1 MCIRDSS
8 VGYASK
14 EQGGNLIVK
23 EQWLENPKWDIYII
37 IDNKQAKV
45 IADYILNKKAVY
57 IPYLGKNDH
66 FADIVDS
73 EMFEE
78 NQIEKLYDTKRISGL
93 FMKKDF
99 SVLMEEEDDE
109 EEVEYE
115 ELYKYEEKLP
125 IRINKQTNMY
135 ELESF
140 ICTNMN
146 VANISNQIIYKVGK
160 ENIVFY

>member
-1 MCIRDSS
+1 
-8 VGYASK
+8 
-14 EQGGNLIVK
+14 
-23 EQWLENPKWDIYII
+23 
-37 IDNKQAKV
+37 
-45 IADYILNKKAVY
+45 
-57 IPYLGKNDH
+57 
-66 FADIVDS
+66 
-73 EMFEE
+73 
-78 NQIEKLYDTKRISGL
+78 
-93 FMKKDF
+93 MKKDF

>member
-1 MCIRDSS
+1 
-8 VGYASK
+8 
-14 EQGGNLIVK
+14 
-23 EQWLENPKWDIYII
+23 
-37 IDNKQAKV
+37 
-45 IADYILNKKAVY
+45 
-57 IPYLGKNDH
+57 
-66 FADIVDS
+66 
-73 EMFEE
+73 MFEE
-78 NQIEKLYDTKRISGL
+78 NQIEKLYDTKKISGL

-146 VANISNQIIYKVGK
+146 VANISNQTIYKVGK

>member
-1 MCIRDSS
+1 MFQKVNMDNFPKKIQTFNNS

-78 NQIEKLYDTKRISGL
+78 NQIEKLYDTK
-93 FMKKDF
+93 K
-99 SVLMEEEDDE
+99 
-109 EEVEYE
+109 
-115 ELYKYEEKLP
+115 
-125 IRINKQTNMY
+125 N
-135 ELESF
+135 
-140 ICTNMN
+140 
-146 VANISNQIIYKVGK
+146 
-160 ENIVFY
+160 

>member
-1 MCIRDSS
+1 MVCSRLFDFRWNTIYRKNN
-8 VGYASK
+8 SK
-14 EQGGNLIVK
+14 QN
-23 EQWLENPKWDIYII
+23 NIYIVTGTNKWGLSNGSIAAI
-37 IDNKQAKV
+37 IITDL
-45 IADYILNKKAVY
+45 IT
-57 IPYLGKNDH
+57 KN
-66 FADIVDS
+66 S
-73 EMFEE
+73 
-78 NQIEKLYDTKRISGL
+78 S
-93 FMKKDF
+93 
-99 SVLMEEEDDE
+99 
-109 EEVEYE
+109 EYE